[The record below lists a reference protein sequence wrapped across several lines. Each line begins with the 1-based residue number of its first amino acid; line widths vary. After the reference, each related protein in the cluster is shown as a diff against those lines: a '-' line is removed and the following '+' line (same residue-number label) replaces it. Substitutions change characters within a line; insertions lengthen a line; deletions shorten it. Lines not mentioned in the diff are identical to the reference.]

1 MRKSFIINVLFVL
14 VLQTV
19 NLYGQNLGIG
29 PDTFDPDASAGVE
42 IRFTNK
48 GLLIPRLTLA
58 QRNAIAS
65 PATSLLIYQ
74 TDNTPGYYYNA
85 GTPASPNWVR
95 LATTGLDGSGAATRV
110 AFWSGANTLS
120 SNANLYWDNTNSRL
134 GVGTSTPGSKLEI
147 RGTADLT
154 LRNDQTLSNSGDD
167 LAAIN
172 LGDAYSGSQAR
183 ILVERGAAGS
193 GGDNPTD
200 ISFWNTPD
208 GSTILTER
216 MRIMNNGNVGI
227 CTTSPQTALHV
238 APTSTSYLLNDG
250 FEDGTLS
257 PFTTGGSANWAISTT
272 SPYAGSY
279 CAESGTITASQSTYI
294 EITRSLTSNGN
305 LSFAIKV
312 SSESCCDKLKFYI
325 DGTLINSWGGEVPWT
340 LVSFAVSPGSH
351 TFKWEYS
358 KDYSVDSGSD
368 KAWIDDIKISTLND
382 IVKVDGG
389 NINVIG
395 NGYFS
400 EQVGI
405 GTTSPTTKL
414 QVNGTFG
421 VDIDNNSTSPPHTG
435 YVAST
440 DIAYSRDDISGWT
453 TLHSSGVDEAVS
465 SEQSIGFTFNLF
477 GNDYTTFYVSTNGF
491 IAFGSAPS
499 SAFSNSALPSSTFSM
514 PVICPYWDDMKTTGN
529 GIRTTLLGSSPN
541 RVRIIDFELITY
553 TDSYAVTFQVIM
565 HEKSNLISIRYYLVA
580 AEACGQSATIGI
592 QGPGG
597 STATAVPI
605 SYNAKVLDDNYE
617 PLSISFCPVIY

>member
-1 MRKSFIINVLFVL
+1 MLQKIKFLVFVFL
-14 VLQTV
+14 ILQIS
-19 NLYGQNLGIG
+19 LCAQNLGIG

-134 GVGTSTPGSKLEI
+134 GVGTSSPGSKLEI

-216 MRIMNNGNVGI
+216 MRIR
-227 CTTSPQTALHV
+227 
-238 APTSTSYLLNDG
+238 NDG
-250 FEDGTLS
+250 
-257 PFTTGGSANWAISTT
+257 N
-272 SPYAGSY
+272 
-279 CAESGTITASQSTYI
+279 
-294 EITRSLTSNGN
+294 
-305 LSFAIKV
+305 
-312 SSESCCDKLKFYI
+312 
-325 DGTLINSWGGEVPWT
+325 
-340 LVSFAVSPGSH
+340 
-351 TFKWEYS
+351 
-358 KDYSVDSGSD
+358 
-368 KAWIDDIKISTLND
+368 
-382 IVKVDGG
+382 
-389 NINVIG
+389 
-395 NGYFS
+395 
-400 EQVGI
+400 VGI
-405 GTTSPTTKL
+405 GTTSPTKKL

-435 YVAST
+435 YIAST
-440 DIAYSRDDISGWT
+440 DIAFSRDDISGWT

-477 GNDYTTFYVSTNGF
+477 GNNYTTFYVSTNGF

-514 PVICPYWDDMKTTGN
+514 PVICPYWDDMKTRGA
-529 GIRTTLLGSSPN
+529 GIRTTLLGEVPN
-541 RVRIIDFELITY
+541 RVRIIDFEIETY
-553 TDSYAVTFQVIM
+553 SGEHDVTFQVIL

-580 AEACGQSATIGI
+580 PDACGQSATIGI

-597 STATAVPI
+597 SVATAIPI
-605 SYNAKVLDDNYE
+605 SCNAKVLDDNYK